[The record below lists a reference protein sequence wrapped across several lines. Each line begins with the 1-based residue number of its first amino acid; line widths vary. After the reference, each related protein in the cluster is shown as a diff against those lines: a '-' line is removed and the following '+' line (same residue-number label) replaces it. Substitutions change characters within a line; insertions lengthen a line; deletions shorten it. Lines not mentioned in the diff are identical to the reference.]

1 MREIV
6 LIICCIVVILLPIC
20 FVLYARSIEVYPIQ
34 SKNKKYKIQDEMNM
48 LNDTIW
54 IKKVIKSCKTYKQLI
69 HANRLRYILKDKYKN
84 KVDSEL
90 LDKVYND
97 LYLHWDVMK
106 HQIIHA

>member
-1 MREIV
+1 MGTFTAILSCLIALGILM
-6 LIICCIVVILLPIC
+6 LII
-20 FVLYARSIEVYPIQ
+20 IELNDGAQ

-69 HANRLRYILKDKYKN
+69 HANQLRYILKDKYKN
-84 KVDSEL
+84 KVDNEL

-106 HQIIHA
+106 HQIIYA